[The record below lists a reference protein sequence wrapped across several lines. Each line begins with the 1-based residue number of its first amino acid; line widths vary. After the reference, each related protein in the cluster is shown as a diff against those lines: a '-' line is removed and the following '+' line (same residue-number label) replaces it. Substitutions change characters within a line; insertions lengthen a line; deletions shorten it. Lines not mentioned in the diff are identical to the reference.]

1 MHPYILSCKLAQIS
15 VKRKSMSVK
24 FITATSEDTGQRID
38 NFLMRHYRNVPKTL
52 IYRIIRKGE
61 VRVNKGRVKQTT
73 RIQEGD
79 LIRIPPIKTPEKMDV
94 KIPANQMERI
104 EQSILYEDADLMVI
118 NKPSGV
124 AVHGG
129 SGVQFGLVE
138 VVRELRPLAK
148 RVELVHR
155 LDRETS
161 GCILLA
167 KKASVLKAL
176 HEQIREDKMVKE
188 YLALLSSHW
197 PKGKRKIDLPLLKNT
212 LQSGERMVVVDPSGK
227 PSISYFKVERHFKDV
242 DLVSVRLKTGRTH
255 QIRVHAQSQG
265 CAIVGDDKYG
275 DKQVNKAFAKL
286 GMKRL
291 ALHAQFLTF
300 THPGKEGDEAIMKVE
315 APLHKDFTGIIEYL
329 SSEDA
334 SF

>member
-1 MHPYILSCKLAQIS
+1 MHPCILSCKLAQITL
-15 VKRKSMSVK
+15 KRKNMSVK
-24 FITATSEDTGQRID
+24 FITASSEDAGQRVD

-79 LIRIPPIKTPEKMDV
+79 LIRIPPIRTPEKMEV
-94 KIPANQMERI
+94 KIPAGQLERME
-104 EQSILYEDADLMVI
+104 QAILYEDADLMVI

-129 SGVQFGLVE
+129 SGVQFGLIE
-138 VVRELRPLAK
+138 VMRELRPLAK
-148 RVELVHR
+148 RMELVHR

-167 KKASVLKAL
+167 KKASILKAL

-188 YLALLSSHW
+188 YLALLSAHW
-197 PKGKRKIDLPLLKNT
+197 PKGKQKIDLPLLKNT
-212 LQSGERMVVVDPSGK
+212 LQSGERMVVIDQSGK
-227 PSISYFKVERHFKDV
+227 PSVSFFKVKQHFKEV
-242 DLVSVRLKTGRTH
+242 DLVTVRLKTGRTH

-265 CAIVGDDKYG
+265 CSIVGDDKYG
-275 DKQVNKAFAKL
+275 DKSVNKSFAKL
-286 GMKRL
+286 GMRRL

-300 THPGKEGDEAIMKVE
+300 THPGKEGDQAVIKIE
-315 APLHKDFTGIIEYL
+315 APLHQDFEGIIQYL
-329 SSEDA
+329 SSADN
-334 SF
+334 

>member
-1 MHPYILSCKLAQIS
+1 
-15 VKRKSMSVK
+15 MSVK
-24 FITATSEDTGQRID
+24 FVTATSEDAGQRID
-38 NFLMRHYRNVPKTL
+38 NFLMRHCRGVPKSL
-52 IYRIIRKGE
+52 IYRVIRKGE

-73 RIQEGD
+73 RLQAGD
-79 LIRIPPIKTPEKMDV
+79 VVRIPPIKTAEKMEV
-94 KIPANQMERI
+94 NIPSGQLERI
-104 EQSILYEDADLMVI
+104 EQAIIYEDADLMVI

-148 RVELVHR
+148 RIELVHR

-188 YLALLSSHW
+188 YLALLSAHW
-197 PKGKRKIDLPLLKNT
+197 PDHKHKIDLPLLKNT
-212 LQSGERMVVVDPSGK
+212 LKSGERMVVVDPEGK
-227 PSISYFKVERHFKDV
+227 QSVSFFKVEQRFNEV

-255 QIRVHAQSQG
+255 QIRVHAQFQG
-265 CAIVGDDKYG
+265 CSIVGDDKYG
-275 DKQVNKAFAKL
+275 DKQVNKVLAKQ

-291 ALHAQFLTF
+291 ALHAQFLSF
-300 THPGKEGDEAIMKVE
+300 THPNREEEGLIKFE
-315 APLHKDFTGIIEYL
+315 APLHDDFQQILATL
-329 SSEDA
+329 SANEA
-334 SF
+334 GE